1 MTFLMAAAA
10 LIIIAAVLKWVM
22 GTNLEEGILGKCLL
36 LIIVVLVVV
45 GLLSVFGILPFR
57 AWGAAI

>member
-10 LIIIAAVLKWVM
+10 LIIIAAILKWWT
-22 GTNLEEGILGKCLL
+22 GANLEEGMLGKGLM
-36 LIIVVLVVV
+36 LIIVVLVIV

-57 AWGAAI
+57 AWGAAT